1 MDTFIMSKLLETG
14 LAERYAFLIS
24 QGILFLIMILC
35 AFAAHSA
42 ARKILL
48 HIILKIIQKTTNTW
62 DDIFLKKMFSRI

>member
-48 HIILKIIQKTTNTW
+48 HIILKTIGH
-62 DDIFLKKMFSRI
+62 